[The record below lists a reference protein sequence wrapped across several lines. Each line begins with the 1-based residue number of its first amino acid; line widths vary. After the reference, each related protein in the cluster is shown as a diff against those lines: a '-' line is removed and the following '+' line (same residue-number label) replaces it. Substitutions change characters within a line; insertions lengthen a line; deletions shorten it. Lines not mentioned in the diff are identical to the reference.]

1 MQLIAVGEQNAQLD
15 ALSLRAADVHDDM
28 VRRTLRTLTSLLEP
42 ATILLFGGIV
52 GFVALAMLQAIYAV
66 NAGLQ

>member
-1 MQLIAVGEQNAQLD
+1 MQLLSVGEQNAQLD
-15 ALSLRAADVHDDM
+15 ALALRAADVHDDA